1 VQDFPLSLMALS
13 EKVADLFDLAADS
26 SVLEEVNA
34 HNFLSVNQGRN
45 LPILQLFGE
54 THHVLEEHFLLH
66 FDVVS
71 SELPVLCMI
80 VHPGSVH
87 AVENCFSQ
95 ETFGFGHH
103 FGSEFTQQFEV
114 LFYFFVLSGFS
125 TQNDGEFLIDIVE
138 QHSELLAIAL
148 LTAELH
154 QDFLYQPFVALC
166 DFLQKSNFRSENLI
180 KPKLI
185 FEALDCAYQKTR
197 HIVE

>member
-1 VQDFPLSLMALS
+1 MQDFPLSLMALS

-71 SELPVLCMI
+71 RELPVLCMI
-80 VHPGSVH
+80 EHPGPVH

-95 ETFGFGHH
+95 DTFGLSHH
-103 FGSEFTQQFEV
+103 FGSEFIQQLEV

-154 QDFLYQPFVALC
+154 QDFLEQFFVAFC
-166 DFLQKSNFRSENLI
+166 DFLQKSNFGSKNLI
-180 KPKLI
+180 KSKLS
-185 FEALDCAYQKTR
+185 FEALDCANQKTR

>member
-1 VQDFPLSLMALS
+1 MQDFPLSLMALS

-71 SELPVLCMI
+71 SEFSVLCMI
-80 VHPGSVH
+80 EHPGSVH

-95 ETFGFGHH
+95 DTFGLSHH
-103 FGSEFTQQFEV
+103 FGSEFIQQLEV
-114 LFYFFVLSGFS
+114 L
-125 TQNDGEFLIDIVE
+125 I
-138 QHSELLAIAL
+138 
-148 LTAELH
+148 
-154 QDFLYQPFVALC
+154 
-166 DFLQKSNFRSENLI
+166 
-180 KPKLI
+180 
-185 FEALDCAYQKTR
+185 
-197 HIVE
+197 